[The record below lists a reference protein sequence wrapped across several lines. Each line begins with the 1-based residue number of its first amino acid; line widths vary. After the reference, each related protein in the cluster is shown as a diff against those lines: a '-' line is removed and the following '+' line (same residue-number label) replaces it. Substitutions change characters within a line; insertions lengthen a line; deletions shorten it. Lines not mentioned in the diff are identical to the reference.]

1 MDINGN
7 VSGIP
12 FLYRFIHPFT
22 AGIDSLSDDYD
33 PSPFRKG

>member
-12 FLYRFIHPFT
+12 FLHRFIHPFA
-22 AGIDSLSDDYD
+22 AGIDSLSDD
-33 PSPFRKG
+33 